1 MHVYEPGYP
10 VRAQGSL
17 PARSATL
24 ADYLR
29 VKQRLGLTRTV
40 VVQAGAY
47 GTDNRCALAAM
58 ERLGADARGVA
69 IVDPEAPNAEIGRLA
84 KLGMRGIRYH
94 MVRSPTL
101 SWESLPGMAARVAA
115 FGWHAQVQCEPREIA
130 AREKML
136 AGLPCDLVIDHV
148 GRMYPPL
155 APDDASWRALRRL
168 VDAGRCW
175 VKLSAPYHGSR
186 SGPPRYEDIGV
197 LAKELARAAPERMLW
212 ATNWPHPS
220 VAEHPPDD
228 AELLDLLAEWAPDE
242 TVRHRILVSN
252 PARLYGFPTQED
264 I

>member
-10 VRAQGSL
+10 VRTQGSF

-29 VKQRLGLTRTV
+29 VKQRLGLARTV

-47 GTDNRCALAAM
+47 GTDNRCALDAM
-58 ERLGADARGVA
+58 ARLGRDARGVA
-69 IVDPEAPNAEIGRLA
+69 IVDPGAPEAEIERLS

-101 SWESLPGMAARVAA
+101 SWESLPEMAARVAA
-115 FGWHAQVQCEPREIA
+115 FGWHAQVQCEPHEIA
-130 AREKML
+130 EREKML

-148 GRMYPPL
+148 ARMHPPL
-155 APDDASWRALRRL
+155 AHGDAGWRVLRAL
-168 VDAGRCW
+168 VDRGRCW

-186 SGPPRYEDIGV
+186 SGPPDYADVGA
-197 LAKELARAAPERMLW
+197 LAKELVRAAPERMLW

-220 VAEHPPDD
+220 VAENPPDD
-228 AELLDLLAEWAPDE
+228 AGLLDLLAEWAPDE
-242 TVRHRILVSN
+242 AATHKILVFN
-252 PARLYGFPTQED
+252 PARLYGFPV
-264 I
+264 